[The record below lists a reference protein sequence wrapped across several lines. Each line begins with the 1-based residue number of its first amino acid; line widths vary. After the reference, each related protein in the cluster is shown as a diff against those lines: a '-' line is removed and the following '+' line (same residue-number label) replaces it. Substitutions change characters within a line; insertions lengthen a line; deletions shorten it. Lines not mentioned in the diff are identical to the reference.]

1 MLTWRVMFCDDV
13 LVTDDSSP
21 SMTVEKI
28 VGRRVAKL
36 REAKDMSQ
44 AELGQL
50 LGDYLGKP
58 WQRQAVWSAE
68 QGKRALTAAEL
79 FALSYILRTPIG
91 ELFRPP
97 PEVESF
103 ELPNGATMQ
112 RLEYADATPADDLD
126 AEARS
131 DLREALAEAVR
142 SSTTASRA
150 TAKAQRLVEAARSI
164 LDSLDESS

>member
-1 MLTWRVMFCDDV
+1 MFCDDV
-13 LVTDDSSP
+13 LVTDDSP
-21 SMTVEKI
+21 PCMTVEEI

-36 REAKDMSQ
+36 REGKGLSQ
-44 AELGQL
+44 AELGRL
-50 LGDYLGKP
+50 LGDCLGRP

-97 PEVESF
+97 PGVESF
-103 ELPNGATMQ
+103 ELPNGATIT
-112 RLEYADATPADDLD
+112 RLEFADGTPADDFD

-131 DLREALAEAVR
+131 DLREAVAEAVR
-142 SSTTASRA
+142 SIAAVDRGTTKTRRLLASIE
-150 TAKAQRLVEAARSI
+150 TL
-164 LDSLDESS
+164 LDGMDEPT